1 MLATVQLARAWI
13 ERIVEMEGIDRA
25 VVLGA
30 QAFTAL
36 FPLLIVYASATSPG
50 GEDSFAERLIDRFDI
65 SGSSADS
72 LRLAFAPQQPDSNIK
87 AVSVVL
93 VIVSALAFTRAM
105 QRLYE
110 RAWRMKG
117 LGIRATGW
125 GLLWL
130 ACGGGFASG
139 RKLVAGELQGLPDVA
154 VSLTLSTL
162 LWIGSPFVL
171 LARRVPWRRLL
182 PGAVLT
188 AAAMLV
194 FSGALVIGAPRTF
207 GTAAAEY
214 GLIGVAFAIVSWLVG
229 AAMVIMASAGL
240 RAVVGGGVEEVGGR
254 G

>member
-1 MLATVQLARAWI
+1 MLAPVQLVRAWI

-50 GEDSFAERLIDRFDI
+50 GESSFAERLIDRFDI

-72 LRLAFAPQQPDSNIK
+72 LRQAFAPQEPDSGVK
-87 AVSVVL
+87 ALSVVL

-110 RAWRMKG
+110 RAWRIKA
-117 LGIRATGW
+117 LGMRATGW

-130 ACGGGFASG
+130 ACVVVFASV
-139 RKLVAGELQGLPDVA
+139 RNVVDGELQGLPDVA
-154 VSLTLSTL
+154 VSLALSTL

-182 PGAVLT
+182 PGALLT

-194 FSGALVIGAPRTF
+194 FSGAIVVGAPRTF

-214 GLIGVAFAIVSWLVG
+214 GLIGVAFAIVGWLVG
-229 AAMVIMASAGL
+229 AAMVIMASAALG
-240 RAVVGGGVEEVGGR
+240 AVVAEGLDDAA
-254 G
+254 